1 MPVPAQRDP
10 GVTRDILAKWLGDP
24 ARLPGARITDLQT
37 PEFSGFSSE
46 TLMVDVECG
55 DAAEALAVRVAPLH
69 YKVFP
74 ETRFAEEYR
83 LMRILDA
90 DTDIPVPPVLWYE
103 PDPGY
108 LGAPFLV
115 MRRIEGRVPTDMPPY
130 HTGGWVNVA
139 VGGRGTGAE
148 EHLAMVLRYVGAVA
162 VDGACVRV
170 PVPREA
176 VGPDGII
183 TDPAI
188 RTALG
193 SALSALAGAA
203 TPPVR

>member
-10 GVTRDILAKWLGDP
+10 DLTRDILAKWLGDP

-55 DAAEALAVRVAPLH
+55 DTAAALAMRVAPLH

-83 LMRILDA
+83 LMRILDSG
-90 DTDIPVPPVLWYE
+90 TDIPVPPVLWYE

-115 MRRIEGRVPTDMPPY
+115 MRRIEGRGATHMPPS
-130 HTGGWVNVA
+130 HTRGAGTESGPGRRAAEGGC
-139 VGGRGTGAE
+139 GPGTPARP
-148 EHLAMVLRYVGAVA
+148 HPPP
-162 VDGACVRV
+162 ACAPSYCR
-170 PVPREA
+170 PW
-176 VGPDGII
+176 
-183 TDPAI
+183 
-188 RTALG
+188 
-193 SALSALAGAA
+193 
-203 TPPVR
+203 